1 MKSFINYKIF
11 SMILLI
17 LIFSV
22 IFVNFFNT
30 GIGNIEKLLSNKEFI
45 ASVFFS
51 LKTSFL
57 ATFFAFI
64 FGLPTGLYL
73 ARIKNFLSCT
83 VDIVVDIPMVLPPLI
98 VGVMLITFFKAS
110 GLEEFYSFIFTT
122 SGAVAAQFFVALP
135 LIIKSSKS
143 SFELVSQTYEIT
155 AMTLG
160 SRPCKA
166 FYDTTFKIAFPGIM
180 SGIILTWLRCMGEFG
195 ATLLIGGGIPYKTE
209 NIPINIYINMSSGDF
224 GMGMAAS
231 VLSIIIIVIFVVVIK
246 ILTLKKFRV

>member
-1 MKSFINYKIF
+1 MKSLINYKLF
-11 SMILLI
+11 SLALLI
-17 LIFSV
+17 LILAV
-22 IFVNFFNT
+22 IFVSFFNT
-30 GIGNIEKLLSNKEFI
+30 DSKDIEKLLTNKEFI
-45 ASVFFS
+45 SSVFFS

-57 ATFFAFI
+57 ATFLAFI
-64 FGLPTGLYL
+64 FGMPTGLYL
-73 ARIKNFLSCT
+73 ARTKNIFSGIM
-83 VDIVVDIPMVLPPLI
+83 DIVVDIPMVLPPLI
-98 VGVMLITFFKAS
+98 VGVMLITFFKSS
-110 GLEEFYSFIFTT
+110 GLEDFYSFIFTA

-143 SFELVSQTYEIT
+143 SFELVSQTYETI

-160 SRPCKA
+160 SKPCKA

-231 VLSIIIIVIFVVVIK
+231 VLSITIIVIFVVAIK
-246 ILTLKKFRV
+246 ILTLKRF